1 MIINIICIFLKWYAQ
16 MKLKQVGFF
25 SIVGLMGFSQNI
37 IAETTLPSLVAVKQL
52 TLEQQL
58 GKQIFFDKNLSS
70 PAGQSCAS
78 CHDSKVS
85 FTDTIQDLPVSLGAV
100 EGRTGSRN
108 TPSVGYA
115 AFAPQFHFDVEEGL
129 YIGGQFLDGRAANL
143 KEQAKGPFLN
153 PDEMN
158 NADESSV
165 IEKIKVANYAAL
177 FKQVFGVHIFN
188 DTAEAYDKMAQAIVA
203 YENTPSFNQFTSKYD
218 YFLAGHISLTELEQK
233 GLELFEDEN
242 KGNCAACHISNTDDG
257 SQPLFTDFTYD
268 NLGTPSNLKIL
279 ALKGTDFIDVGL
291 GGTVGSEENGK
302 FKVPSL
308 RNVAKTAPYMHNG
321 IFADLKEVVDFYN
334 TRDVDAKWAAPEVAA
349 NVNTDELGDLGLT
362 DAEVEAIVAFMRTL
376 TDGYQLQE
384 QPAFSVELGTIELP
398 YLRTEGAN
406 QPDKYYSVQLQQMEQ
421 GVYVISKFDEI
432 AITDLSML
440 ESMPYYS
447 FDTGLLELPKVSSF
461 KGTKQALSYVAQLQ
475 YLPTA
480 DGVFSFKLV
489 YAKKLQ

>member
-1 MIINIICIFLKWYAQ
+1 
-16 MKLKQVGFF
+16 MKLKQIKFF
-25 SIVGLMGFSQNI
+25 SIVGLIGFSQNI
-37 IAETTLPSLVAVKQL
+37 VAETTLPSLVVAKQL

-58 GKQIFFDKNLSS
+58 GKQIFFDKNLSF

-85 FTDTIQDLPVSLGAV
+85 FTDAIQNLPVSLGAV

-108 TPSVGYA
+108 TPSAGYA
-115 AFAPQFHFDVEEGL
+115 AFAPQFHFDTEEEL
-129 YIGGQFLDGRAANL
+129 YIGGQFLDGRAVNL
-143 KEQAKGPFLN
+143 KEQAKAPFLN

-158 NADESSV
+158 NTDENSV
-165 IEKIKVANYAAL
+165 IEKIKTANYADL

-188 DTAEAYDKMAQAIVA
+188 DTTDAYDKMAQAIVA

-218 YFLAGHISLTELEQK
+218 YFLAGRVSLTELEQK
-233 GLELFEDEN
+233 GLELFEDET
-242 KGNCAACHISNTDDG
+242 KGNCAACHISSTGDG

-268 NLGTPSNLKIL
+268 NLGTPANLEIL
-279 ALKGTDFIDVGL
+279 ALKGVDFVDLGL
-291 GGTVGSEENGK
+291 GETVGSEENGK

-321 IFADLKEVVDFYN
+321 VFADLKEVVDFYN

-349 NVNTDELGDLGLT
+349 NVNADELGDLGLT

-384 QPAFSVELGTIELP
+384 QSAFSAELGVIELP

-406 QPDKYYSVQLQQMEQ
+406 QPSKFYSVQLQQVEQ
-421 GVYVISKFDEI
+421 GLYVVSKFDEI
-432 AITDLSML
+432 VITNLSTL

-447 FDTGLLELPKVSSF
+447 FDTGLLELTQISNF
-461 KGTKQALSYVAQLQ
+461 NGAKQAVSYVAQLQ

-480 DGVFSFKLV
+480 DGVLSFKLV